1 MSLMVVEL
9 PFSDHR
15 LRRSILRVLR
25 GNVLCSMST
34 VTRGNSA
41 HINTAYF
48 CYSDALELYF
58 LSDSGSLHCKNLA
71 ANPSM
76 AVTVFSSEQTWGNPD
91 RGIQLF
97 GTCREARGPQA
108 KKAGQLYGARFPRYT
123 RLITGLS
130 REEKRQAAQLR
141 SYRFYWFVPHRVKVL
156 DEREFGEGVFVE
168 TSVRKSR
175 SSR

>member
-1 MSLMVVEL
+1 MSLRVIEL
-9 PFSDHR
+9 PFSNQR
-15 LRRSILRVLR
+15 LRRTILRVLR
-25 GNVLCSMST
+25 RNVLCSMST
-34 VTRGNSA
+34 VTRGNQA

-58 LSDSGSLHCKNLA
+58 LSDSGSLHSKNLA

-76 AVTVFSSEQTWGNPD
+76 AVTVFNSEQTWGNPD

-108 KKAGQLYGARFPRYT
+108 KKAERLYGARFPLYT
-123 RLITGLS
+123 RLITGPS
-130 REEKRQAAQLR
+130 REEQRQAAQLR
-141 SYRFYWFVPHRVKVL
+141 SYRFYQFVPHRAKVL
-156 DEREFGEGVFVE
+156 DEGEFGGGVFVV
-168 TSVRKSR
+168 TNVRKSR